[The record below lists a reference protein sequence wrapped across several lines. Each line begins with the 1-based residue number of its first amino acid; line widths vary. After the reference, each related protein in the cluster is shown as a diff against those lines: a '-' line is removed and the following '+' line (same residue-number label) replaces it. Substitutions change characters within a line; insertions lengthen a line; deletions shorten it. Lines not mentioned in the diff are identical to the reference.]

1 MNLTGQRNQCPGCS
15 QYFNSNSAFAMHRT
29 GDYEHNGRR
38 CRTEEE
44 MVSKG
49 MSLNAD
55 GFWITE
61 KMPTDMATIFKG
73 EEDEQR

>member
-1 MNLTGQRNQCPGCS
+1 
-15 QYFNSNSAFAMHRT
+15 MHRT